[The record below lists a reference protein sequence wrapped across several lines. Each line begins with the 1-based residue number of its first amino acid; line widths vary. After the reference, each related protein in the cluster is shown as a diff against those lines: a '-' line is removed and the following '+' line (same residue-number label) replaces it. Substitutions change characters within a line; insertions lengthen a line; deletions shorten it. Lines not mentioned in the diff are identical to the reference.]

1 MAGYRF
7 LEHTADV
14 KVEAYGRTIN
24 EAFQEAARALSEIMT
39 DTSKIRPTIRKKIE
53 VEAEDLQA
61 LLYEW
66 LEKFIY
72 LFDAEGLIFSEFTVE
87 SIKRV
92 EGKFKL
98 KGEAAGEEF
107 DEKKHLQRTA
117 IKAATYHEM
126 KINQSPKKT
135 VLEFVVDI

>member
-14 KVEAYGRTIN
+14 KVEAYGKTIN

-39 DTSKIRPTIRKKIE
+39 ETSKIRPIIRKKIE
-53 VEAEDLQA
+53 IEAEDLQA

-72 LFDAEGLIFSEFTVE
+72 LFDSEGLIFSEFIVE
-87 SIKRV
+87 DIQQI

-107 DEKKHLQRTA
+107 DESRHPQRTA

-126 KINQSPKKT
+126 KIKQSPKKI
-135 VLEFVVDI
+135 VLEFVLDI

>member
-7 LEHTADV
+7 LEHTADI
-14 KVEAYGRTIN
+14 KVEAYGETIN
-24 EAFQEAARALSEIMT
+24 EAFQEAARALSEVIT
-39 DTSKIRPTIRKKIE
+39 DTSKVRPIIRRKIE
-53 VEAEDLQA
+53 IEAEDLQA

-72 LFDAEGLIFSEFTVE
+72 LFDSEGLVFSEFNVE
-87 SIKRV
+87 TIQQK
-92 EGKFKL
+92 EGKLKL

-107 DEKKHLQRTA
+107 DENKHVQRTA

-126 KINQSPKKT
+126 KIEQKPKKT
-135 VLEFVVDI
+135 VLEFVLDI

>member
-1 MAGYRF
+1 MTGYRF

-14 KVEAYGRTIN
+14 KVEAYGKTIN
-24 EAFQEAARALSEIMT
+24 EAFKEAARALSEVMT
-39 DTSKIRPTIRKKIE
+39 DTSKIRPFIRRKIE

-72 LFDAEGLIFSEFTVE
+72 LFDSEGLVFSEFNVE
-87 SIKRV
+87 SIQQV
-92 EGKFKL
+92 EGRLKL
-98 KGEAAGEEF
+98 KGEAVGEEF
-107 DEKKHLQRTA
+107 DEEKHPQRTA

-126 KINQSPKKT
+126 KIKQSPKKT
-135 VLEFVVDI
+135 ILEFVLDI

>member
-1 MAGYRF
+1 MTGYRF

-14 KVEAYGRTIN
+14 KVEAYGKTIN

-39 DTSKIRPTIRKKIE
+39 DTSKIHPIIKRKIE
-53 VEAEDLQA
+53 VEAEDLQS

-72 LFDAEGLIFSEFTVE
+72 LFDSEGLVFSKFNVE
-87 SIKRV
+87 SIQQT
-92 EGKFKL
+92 EGRLKL
-98 KGEAAGEEF
+98 EGEAAGEEF
-107 DEKKHLQRTA
+107 DEKKHPQRTA

-126 KINQSPKKT
+126 KIKQSPKKT
-135 VLEFVVDI
+135 VLEFVLDI

>member
-1 MAGYRF
+1 MKGHRF

-14 KVEAYGRTIN
+14 KVEAYGKTIN
-24 EAFQEAARALSEIMT
+24 EAFQEAAKALSEVMT
-39 DTSKIRPTIRKKIE
+39 DTSKIRPIIRRKIE

-72 LFDAEGLIFSEFTVE
+72 LFDSEGLIFSEFKVQC
-87 SIKRV
+87 IQQV
-92 EGKFKL
+92 EGRLKL

-107 DEKKHLQRTA
+107 DEKIHPQRTA

-126 KINQSPKKT
+126 KIRQSPKKT
-135 VLEFVVDI
+135 ILEFVLDI